1 MKYADIILPLP
12 LDNRY
17 TYRVPADMQ
26 AHIGQGYRVIV
37 PFGKKRFYTGI
48 VLNLHDNA
56 PTDGFEMKEIF
67 SLLDEEPIVT
77 PLQLGFWQWIAN
89 YYLCKLGDV
98 YKAALP
104 SGLKLESETSVS
116 INADFEASSQLRN
129 SEQAVLDLLSV
140 NAKLTVQELEKATG
154 VKNLIPV
161 LNRLIDMEA
170 VYLHEE
176 IKSGFKAKT
185 ETYLRIAP
193 AFRSE
198 EALSAIV
205 EEIKRAR
212 KQQELLVA
220 FLDQLQE
227 RGGYLTRDIPKK
239 EFLQSTGFSTAV
251 LDGVIKRGVIES
263 FAVEASRIGW
273 EIDTVAALYPLNEHQ
288 QRAYEEVKNTFET
301 KEVCLLHG
309 VTSSGKTEIYLHLI
323 QEVFNAGKQV
333 LFLVP
338 EIALTAQ
345 LTERLKRVLGDK
357 LYVYHSKYSDNERV
371 EVWRK
376 LLTSN
381 EPLVILGV
389 RSAVFLPFGNLGLV
403 VVDEEHESTYKQQDP
418 APRYNG
424 RNAAIVL
431 AAMHKG
437 KVILG
442 SATPSLD
449 SYFNAMC
456 GKYGLVNLS
465 VRHAEVKLPKI
476 IPVDIKELRRK
487 KQMKGLFS
495 PLLLHKITETL
506 ERGEQVILFQNRRGF
521 APLLECKTCGWVPH
535 CVNCDV
541 SLTYHK
547 YQNTL
552 SCHYCGYTYYP
563 PKACE
568 ACGSEELELMG
579 FGTEKVEEEIAALF
593 PDVRVDRLDL
603 DTTRSKTAYERIIKD
618 FESGKVRILIGTQM
632 ITKGLDFGAVSLVG
646 ILSAESL
653 LNYPDFR
660 AHERAFQMMVQVSG
674 RAGRRQKQGEV
685 VLQTTQITHPIID
698 MVVRFDYKQLIDVQL
713 MERQLFKYPP
723 YYRLI
728 NLIFRSKDAFVLDR
742 ISKQYAELLREKFG
756 PRVLGP
762 VAPPIGRVQTFY
774 IKNIV
779 IKIEVSAPI
788 APVRDVLDG
797 VYKQMQA
804 VPEFKQVLLHYDVD
818 PM

>member
-1 MKYADIILPLP
+1 M
-12 LDNRY
+12 
-17 TYRVPADMQ
+17 
-26 AHIGQGYRVIV
+26 
-37 PFGKKRFYTGI
+37 
-48 VLNLHDNA
+48 
-56 PTDGFEMKEIF
+56 
-67 SLLDEEPIVT
+67 
-77 PLQLGFWQWIAN
+77 
-89 YYLCKLGDV
+89 
-98 YKAALP
+98 
-104 SGLKLESETSVS
+104 
-116 INADFEASSQLRN
+116 
-129 SEQAVLDLLSV
+129 
-140 NAKLTVQELEKATG
+140 
-154 VKNLIPV
+154 
-161 LNRLIDMEA
+161 
-170 VYLHEE
+170 
-176 IKSGFKAKT
+176 
-185 ETYLRIAP
+185 
-193 AFRSE
+193 
-198 EALSAIV
+198 
-205 EEIKRAR
+205 
-212 KQQELLVA
+212 
-220 FLDQLQE
+220 
-227 RGGYLTRDIPKK
+227 
-239 EFLQSTGFSTAV
+239 
-251 LDGVIKRGVIES
+251 
-263 FAVEASRIGW
+263 
-273 EIDTVAALYPLNEHQ
+273 
-288 QRAYEEVKNTFET
+288 
-301 KEVCLLHG
+301 
-309 VTSSGKTEIYLHLI
+309 
-323 QEVFNAGKQV
+323 
-333 LFLVP
+333 
-338 EIALTAQ
+338 
-345 LTERLKRVLGDK
+345 
-357 LYVYHSKYSDNERV
+357 
-371 EVWRK
+371 
-376 LLTSN
+376 
-381 EPLVILGV
+381 
-389 RSAVFLPFGNLGLV
+389 
-403 VVDEEHESTYKQQDP
+403 
-418 APRYNG
+418 
-424 RNAAIVL
+424 
-431 AAMHKG
+431 
-437 KVILG
+437 
-442 SATPSLD
+442 
-449 SYFNAMC
+449 
-456 GKYGLVNLS
+456 
-465 VRHAEVKLPKI
+465 
-476 IPVDIKELRRK
+476 
-487 KQMKGLFS
+487 
-495 PLLLHKITETL
+495 
-506 ERGEQVILFQNRRGF
+506 ILFQNRRGF

-618 FESGKVRILIGTQM
+618 FETGKVRILIGTQM

-742 ISKQYAELLREKFG
+742 ISKQYADLLREKFG